1 MTMTNV
7 KKKNGLGDLMMK
19 LGPLFVLAILFIVFS
34 ITRQGRFMTMAN
46 QMNILKQTA
55 VNCLI
60 GSGMLLALITAGI
73 DLSVGYNAILA
84 TCTIGVLM
92 QNFGVT
98 SPWILIPAAIIVSS
112 LAGFINGT
120 LLTRLDL
127 PHPFVST
134 LGMKN
139 VLWGAALLIT
149 SSKTIGFTN
158 KGIDDVLWIGR
169 QTFDINIF
177 GLKLLEG
184 FPVSFILVIL
194 VYLVFHVFLNHTA
207 LGRQIYIVGGNP
219 EAARMSGIR
228 SKDVLTIVYTI
239 SGIMC
244 GIAGIVLAGRLN
256 TANTASAATYDT
268 DAIAACIIGGA
279 SFRGGKGTIWGTML
293 GALLI
298 STIRN
303 GLNLFSAGNDI
314 QYIVI
319 GSVIILAVT
328 IDVTRGKLEARA
340 RKLATI

>member
-1 MTMTNV
+1 MSV
-7 KKKNGLGDLMMK
+7 VSIKKKNGMGDLIMK
-19 LGPLFVLAILFIVFS
+19 LGPLFVLAILYIVFAFS
-34 ITRQGRFMTMAN
+34 RPGRFFTMAN

-60 GSGMLLALITAGI
+60 GAGMLLALITAGI

-84 TCTIGVLM
+84 TCTVGVLM

-98 SPWILIPAAIIVSS
+98 SVWVLIPAAILVSTF
-112 LAGFINGT
+112 AGFVNGT

-139 VLWGAALLIT
+139 VLWGIALLIT

-169 QTFDINIF
+169 KTFDVDIF
-177 GLKLLEG
+177 GVKLLEG
-184 FPVSFILVIL
+184 FPVSFILVLL
-194 VYLVFHVFLNHTA
+194 VYFAFHVFLNHTA
-207 LGRQIYIVGGNP
+207 LGRQIYCVGGNP

-228 SKDVLTIVYTI
+228 SKDVLTVVYTI
-239 SGIMC
+239 SGLMC
-244 GIAGIVLAGRLN
+244 GIAGVVLAGRLN
-256 TANTASAATYDT
+256 TANTASAGTYDT

-319 GSVIILAVT
+319 GCVIILAVT
-328 IDVTRGKLEARA
+328 IDVTRNKLEARA

>member
-1 MTMTNV
+1 MTQI
-7 KKKNGLGDLMMK
+7 KKKTSLGDVLMK
-19 LGPLFVLAILFIVFS
+19 LGPLFVLAVLYIVFAAS
-34 ITRQGRFMTMAN
+34 RPGRFFTMAN

-73 DLSVGYNAILA
+73 DLSVGYNSILA

-92 QNFGVT
+92 QRFGIT
-98 SPWILIPAAIIVSS
+98 SAWILIPAAILVS
-112 LAGFINGT
+112 AVMGFINGT

-139 VLWGAALLIT
+139 VLWGVALLIT

-158 KGIDDVLWIGR
+158 KGIDTTLWVGR
-169 QTFDINIF
+169 STFDINIF

-184 FPVSFILVIL
+184 FPVSFILVLI
-194 VYLVFHVFLNHTA
+194 VYFIFHVFLNHTV
-207 LGRQIYIVGGNP
+207 LGRQIYCVGGNP
-219 EAARMSGIR
+219 EAARLSGIR
-228 SKDVLTIVYTI
+228 SKDVLTVVYTI
-239 SGIMC
+239 SGLMC
-244 GIAGIVLAGRLN
+244 GIAGVVLAGRLN

-319 GSVIILAVT
+319 GLVIILAVT
-328 IDVTRGKLEARA
+328 IDVTRGKLEAKA
-340 RKLATI
+340 RKLATL